1 MKTLPEL
8 FELVAVAVAEDQARS
23 SSLMAAPESEY
34 IFRGRW
40 FITFSGH
47 VNNLRIQFYRNG
59 WKADSTPQDCDVYV
73 TDEGVQEAYWFIKN
87 RLM

>member
-23 SSLMAAPESEY
+23 SSLKANPECEH

-40 FITFSGH
+40 FITFHGH
-47 VNNLRIQFYRNG
+47 VNNLSIQFYRNG
-59 WKADSTPQDCDVYV
+59 WKTDSTSQGCDVYM
-73 TDEGVQEAYWFIKN
+73 TDEGIQEAYWFIKN